1 MFHFIIQWQLYIYE
15 LCTRL
20 LCIFSSADYGP
31 GSLAV
36 DGNKGPYSYHA
47 STTDSSPWLM
57 IDLENVEWIY
67 QTTVFTRVTDRFE
80 YFQVNL
86 ENYKL
91 DLENQINVFLS
102 DIFVRDSTT
111 KWRFDWT
118 DTDCRRINKPKSDR
132 KNLQI
137 VSNGKRKICFFCKSE
152 SWFNNFITG
161 SFGNRSLCP

>member
-1 MFHFIIQWQLYIYE
+1 
-15 LCTRL
+15 
-20 LCIFSSADYGP
+20 
-31 GSLAV
+31 
-36 DGNKGPYSYHA
+36 
-47 STTDSSPWLM
+47 M

-111 KWRFDWT
+111 K
-118 DTDCRRINKPKSDR
+118 
-132 KNLQI
+132 
-137 VSNGKRKICFFCKSE
+137 
-152 SWFNNFITG
+152 
-161 SFGNRSLCP
+161 